1 MNALQEAHC
10 AGGSH
15 AASFGFRRLFHR
27 LVDGAVHRAADWPAH
42 PGGGGRCGARHGRQ
56 RAIQLQRRG
65 IVLWTT
71 LISALICGLWYGGTW
86 WFGVSLDDLPR
97 IIPVFD

>member
-1 MNALQEAHC
+1 MRYKERIVQEDHMPLLSVFAVYFIVWWTVLFIVLPIGLRTQDDEGDVAL
-10 AGGSH
+10 GTV
-15 AASFGFRRLFHR
+15 ASAPSSFK
-27 LVDGAVHRAADWPAH
+27 
-42 PGGGGRCGARHGRQ
+42 GGR
-56 RAIQLQRRG
+56 

-71 LISALICGLWYGGTW
+71 LISALICGIWYGGTW